1 MTMKKLLTIAML
13 LLAGLTANA
22 QFTSK
27 FIMNY
32 DGTFTTQ
39 EGKSYD
45 VAVIE
50 NKDAAE
56 LYDIVKRHVSLAFR
70 SPKDVESNVDDK
82 IISIYGYAPRC
93 TYFTAPG
100 VKIYLSF
107 HYSLKFQFKDGRIR
121 IEAPILNDMEGS
133 VWSTLQKTFRE
144 KNIYSKDGVL
154 NDNPKK
160 RITVTMLEDYFNK
173 LINDIINGNERAN
186 EDW

>member
-107 HYSLKFQFKDGRIR
+107 HNVIVLVRLLILK
-121 IEAPILNDMEGS
+121 
-133 VWSTLQKTFRE
+133 
-144 KNIYSKDGVL
+144 
-154 NDNPKK
+154 
-160 RITVTMLEDYFNK
+160 
-173 LINDIINGNERAN
+173 
-186 EDW
+186 